1 MPPILALFLTI
12 GLIVFL
18 FQRDFRERPN
28 VTSAL
33 WLPTLWL
40 LIIASRS
47 IAEWLNFFGLPVGE
61 NSLEEGSPVDACV
74 YFILIASGFLILR
87 RRKVSLMEIIQHNR
101 LLFIFFAYCFF
112 ATLWSDYT
120 FVSIKRWVKILGHPI
135 MTLIVFTEPDP
146 KKALTTMMKRCAYVI
161 IPVSI
166 VFIKYFPQW
175 GRGFDSWGGLPVN
188 TGITTNK
195 NILGLDCLILG
206 FFFFWH
212 LLNIWPRE
220 KDRHRR
226 NELIL
231 CLGFLIAIGW
241 LLHMAHSSTS
251 LFSLMVAIGVVLFL
265 GLPFVNKRR
274 IGFYTIAFI
283 LFCVLVQMTFH
294 ISDQVIALLG
304 RDPTLTDRTLVWKAV
319 LQTDINPI
327 IGTGFES
334 FWIGERQERISSL
347 FSFEINQAHNGY
359 LETYINLG
367 LVGLFLML
375 ALIVSAFLKGSRSLL
390 YNFEFGR
397 FRMGF
402 LAAFV
407 LYNWT
412 EAAFKALHPMWF
424 VFYIIAID
432 YPKAAFVSDEPTDEE
447 ARNVADRASGVLS
460 ANGSAL

>member
-1 MPPILALFLTI
+1 
-12 GLIVFL
+12 
-18 FQRDFRERPN
+18 
-28 VTSAL
+28 
-33 WLPTLWL
+33 
-40 LIIASRS
+40 
-47 IAEWLNFFGLPVGE
+47 
-61 NSLEEGSPVDACV
+61 
-74 YFILIASGFLILR
+74 
-87 RRKVSLMEIIQHNR
+87 
-101 LLFIFFAYCFF
+101 
-112 ATLWSDYT
+112 
-120 FVSIKRWVKILGHPI
+120 
-135 MTLIVFTEPDP
+135 
-146 KKALTTMMKRCAYVI
+146 
-161 IPVSI
+161 
-166 VFIKYFPQW
+166 
-175 GRGFDSWGGLPVN
+175 
-188 TGITTNK
+188 
-195 NILGLDCLILG
+195 
-206 FFFFWH
+206 
-212 LLNIWPRE
+212 
-220 KDRHRR
+220 
-226 NELIL
+226 
-231 CLGFLIAIGW
+231 
-241 LLHMAHSSTS
+241 
-251 LFSLMVAIGVVLFL
+251 
-265 GLPFVNKRR
+265 
-274 IGFYTIAFI
+274 
-283 LFCVLVQMTFH
+283 MTFH

-447 ARNVADRASGVLS
+447 ARNVADRAGGVLS
-460 ANGSAL
+460 ANGSVL